1 MVFINNVRTET
12 REYND
17 YTLCLRNISLE
28 ECFFKLLYNCG
39 FDWIPSYDE
48 MEIVWK
54 ALAQLDQ
61 IDLNRLYYKNNLY
74 EFVDNP
80 VISQMVL
87 TILSK
92 LEEPFLDPNN
102 PPDII
107 KEELDAFRNVLHE
120 YVFYKHQICSKIEKM
135 DALIRDVSV
144 IQDTDSAIISF
155 DAFYRFILQKTVG
168 IPMKIK
174 QTFYDLPEEKVK
186 EISYVPDYDF
196 YNDEITEMQRTINPI
211 IMIPQD
217 GLRQSIIAI
226 IAYCCG
232 IMLNE
237 YVDQM
242 CTNFNAIRPGGC
254 RLVLKN
260 EFLYARIL
268 INAMAKK
275 HYAGKLELQE
285 GNVIEENGKSDLDI
299 KGMEAFVKS
308 TMNPTVQAKLK
319 KVLYEDILKC
329 ENIDQIA
336 VIKKI
341 AMIEKEIY
349 NSISNGEKTYY
360 KPVKIKSAS
369 SYESP
374 MQIQGVKAAVAYNEL
389 HEPGT
394 EAIDTT
400 ERNSLDVIKVE
411 INKKN
416 IELIK
421 DSHPYVY
428 DKAIHSMDTISQF
441 KNGID
446 SIAIPLNE
454 PVPEWILPFV
464 RYSEIINDNVAKFPL
479 ESIGLYRGNAN
490 NNSTNL
496 ISF

>member
-102 PPDII
+102 PPDVI

-135 DALIRDVSV
+135 DALIRDVSI

-174 QTFYDLPEEKVK
+174 QTFFDLPEEKVK

-211 IMIPQD
+211 VMIPQD

-254 RLVLKN
+254 RLALKN
-260 EFLYARIL
+260 EF
-268 INAMAKK
+268 
-275 HYAGKLELQE
+275 
-285 GNVIEENGKSDLDI
+285 
-299 KGMEAFVKS
+299 
-308 TMNPTVQAKLK
+308 
-319 KVLYEDILKC
+319 
-329 ENIDQIA
+329 
-336 VIKKI
+336 
-341 AMIEKEIY
+341 
-349 NSISNGEKTYY
+349 
-360 KPVKIKSAS
+360 
-369 SYESP
+369 
-374 MQIQGVKAAVAYNEL
+374 
-389 HEPGT
+389 
-394 EAIDTT
+394 
-400 ERNSLDVIKVE
+400 
-411 INKKN
+411 
-416 IELIK
+416 
-421 DSHPYVY
+421 
-428 DKAIHSMDTISQF
+428 
-441 KNGID
+441 
-446 SIAIPLNE
+446 
-454 PVPEWILPFV
+454 
-464 RYSEIINDNVAKFPL
+464 
-479 ESIGLYRGNAN
+479 
-490 NNSTNL
+490 
-496 ISF
+496 